1 MRFLRSNGK
10 KFKRF
15 DFRLDRK
22 ESGAE
27 GVENLRDFKRKPLE
41 EKRARSVFV
50 PPMSML
56 KNMILFYHF

>member
-1 MRFLRSNGK
+1 MRFLGPEGRK
-10 KFKRF
+10 LMRF

-27 GVENLRDFKRKPLE
+27 GVENLKDFKRKPLE

-56 KNMILFYHF
+56 KNIILF